1 MRRIQARAIA
11 AEVINLP
18 ALRNR
23 SMNQFPGE
31 AMRKDF
37 PKTAHGEHP
46 VTRAVRMCAPFPASM
61 LMSNDAPLESFQE
74 YAKVPCQTIRREV
87 REDVP
92 TTSALSPQ

>member
-1 MRRIQARAIA
+1 MRITQVEAIPIRIPLKAG
-11 AEVINLP
+11 LTT
-18 ALRNR
+18 
-23 SMNQFPGE
+23 
-31 AMRKDF
+31 
-37 PKTAHGEHP
+37 KTAHGEHP

-61 LMSNDAPLESFQE
+61 LMGNDAPLESFQE